1 MYKKIHIKNAIFL
14 TIRYKVY
21 LKFTVKFH
29 DSQNERNMI
38 RFLEGSKT
46 NGKANSEHYFDIL
59 SPSMSLNS
67 ASFQPR
73 KVKFYAKILRNQFF
87 FFFKFRI
94 KTSKVPLVGLP
105 MMLLITGK
113 EMAKQRETAS
123 VEKIYCGRHLLF
135 MGHKKQKIQNSS
147 LRKPM
152 LTTLLTSSLLKGT
165 QRQFLENICQEDDLR
180 SRIFGTFVKFL
191 ACLLL
196 LGFSN
201 I

>member
-14 TIRYKVY
+14 TIMYKVY

-73 KVKFYAKILRNQFF
+73 KVKFYAKILR
-87 FFFKFRI
+87 I
-94 KTSKVPLVGLP
+94 KTSKVPLVGFLP
-105 MMLLITGK
+105 MMLLHVPP
-113 EMAKQRETAS
+113 AQLVQRS
-123 VEKIYCGRHLLF
+123 KGGR
-135 MGHKKQKIQNSS
+135 
-147 LRKPM
+147 
-152 LTTLLTSSLLKGT
+152 
-165 QRQFLENICQEDDLR
+165 
-180 SRIFGTFVKFL
+180 
-191 ACLLL
+191 
-196 LGFSN
+196 
-201 I
+201 

>member
-14 TIRYKVY
+14 TIMYEMY
-21 LKFTVKFH
+21 LKFFESFTATVKFH

-46 NGKANSEHYFDIL
+46 NRKANSEHYFDIL

-73 KVKFYAKILRNQFF
+73 KVKFYAKILRNQF

-135 MGHKKQKIQNSS
+135 MGHTKKKIQNSS

-152 LTTLLTSSLLKGT
+152 LTTLLTSS
-165 QRQFLENICQEDDLR
+165 F
-180 SRIFGTFVKFL
+180 FYW
-191 ACLLL
+191 
-196 LGFSN
+196 
-201 I
+201 

>member
-87 FFFKFRI
+87 FFQISDQNIQSASRWFTYDAANHRKR
-94 KTSKVPLVGLP
+94 KWQN
-105 MMLLITGK
+105 K
-113 EMAKQRETAS
+113 E
-123 VEKIYCGRHLLF
+123 
-135 MGHKKQKIQNSS
+135 
-147 LRKPM
+147 KPPVWKRFTVDDIFC
-152 LTTLLTSSLLKGT
+152 LWDTKNRRYRTLH
-165 QRQFLENICQEDDLR
+165 
-180 SRIFGTFVKFL
+180 
-191 ACLLL
+191 
-196 LGFSN
+196 
-201 I
+201 

>member
-46 NGKANSEHYFDIL
+46 NRKANSEHYFDIL

-73 KVKFYAKILRNQFF
+73 KVKFYAKILRDQFF
-87 FFFKFRI
+87 FSQISDQNIQSASRWFTYDAANHRK
-94 KTSKVPLVGLP
+94 
-105 MMLLITGK
+105 
-113 EMAKQRETAS
+113 MAKQRETAS

-147 LRKPM
+147 LRKLM

-201 I
+201 F

>member
-14 TIRYKVY
+14 TIMYKVY

-73 KVKFYAKILRNQFF
+73 KVKFYAKILRDYFVL
-87 FFFKFRI
+87 FFKFRI
-94 KTSKVPLVGLP
+94 KTSKVPLDGLP

-113 EMAKQRETAS
+113 ENGKTKR
-123 VEKIYCGRHLLF
+123 
-135 MGHKKQKIQNSS
+135 N
-147 LRKPM
+147 
-152 LTTLLTSSLLKGT
+152 
-165 QRQFLENICQEDDLR
+165 RQC
-180 SRIFGTFVKFL
+180 
-191 ACLLL
+191 
-196 LGFSN
+196 
-201 I
+201 